1 MKGAIFFIGKFGSTQ
16 QYAQW
21 ISEHTSFP
29 VFNLNKE
36 NPDPT
41 DYDLLV
47 LGSSIMIAR
56 PTIQKWLKAYRLEN
70 RIEPLRRG
78 HNPAAFEGANL
89 KALDECVARRP
100 DITLDELKEIFASR
114 VNCSRITIHNTLR
127 RLKWEYKKSR
137 YERVS
142 KADQT

>member
-1 MKGAIFFIGKFGSTQ
+1 MTAIATTELRQRAIEAYRSQKGTQKQIAKLFGITER
-16 QYAQW
+16 A
-21 ISEHTSFP
+21 F
-29 VFNLNKE
+29 
-36 NPDPT
+36 
-41 DYDLLV
+41 
-47 LGSSIMIAR
+47 
-56 PTIQKWLKAYRLEN
+56 QKWLKAYRLEN

>member
-1 MKGAIFFIGKFGSTQ
+1 MTAIATTELRQRAIEAYRSQKGTQKQIAKLFGITER
-16 QYAQW
+16 A
-21 ISEHTSFP
+21 F
-29 VFNLNKE
+29 
-36 NPDPT
+36 
-41 DYDLLV
+41 
-47 LGSSIMIAR
+47 
-56 PTIQKWLKAYRLEN
+56 QKWLKAYRLEN

-78 HNPAAFEGANL
+78 HNPAAFEGDNL

-142 KADQT
+142 KADQM